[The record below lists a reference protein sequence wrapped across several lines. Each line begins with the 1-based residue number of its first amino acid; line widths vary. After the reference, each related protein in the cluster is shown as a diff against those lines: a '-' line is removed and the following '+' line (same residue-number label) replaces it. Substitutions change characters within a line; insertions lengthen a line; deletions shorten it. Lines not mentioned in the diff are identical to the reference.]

1 MKDNTNKKNQTQNQ
15 NTNKSKG
22 RGAPDAQ
29 RERTTKPGENR
40 PAQGDKYS
48 RGKGND
54 KFAPRKENNRPRK
67 DNNRPQKDNNSPQK
81 NNFSSQKNSPP
92 AKKENNSPQK
102 GNFSSQKNHAPIQN
116 DKPAFIANRQE
127 REGFEGVGEPVEGSV
142 IGRNAVRELLK
153 SGRDID
159 KIFVRKG
166 EREGSIV
173 VIIAEARNLGIPV
186 IEVEKAKLDSM
197 SGGIN
202 HQGVVA
208 MAAEKE
214 YSSIEDILKIA
225 EERGEVPLIVVADG
239 ITDPYNLGTLIRCA
253 EGVGAHGLIIPKRR
267 AAGLSPLVTKASA
280 GAIEYLSIAKV
291 PNIAAALDSLK
302 EKGLWIYAADAD
314 GKAYYDTDF
323 SGPCALVFGSE
334 GEGISRIV
342 LEKCDFIVS
351 IPMHGKIESF
361 NVSTAAAVLLSEAS
375 RRHRAN
381 KQLSSQ

>member
-1 MKDNTNKKNQTQNQ
+1 MKDNTNKKNAAKNQ
-15 NTNKSKG
+15 NANKSKG
-22 RGAPDAQ
+22 GGATDAK
-29 RERTTKPGENR
+29 REKPTKPGVNW
-40 PAQGDKYS
+40 PAQSDKYS
-48 RGKGND
+48 RGKGKD
-54 KFAPRKENNRPRK
+54 KFVPRK
-67 DNNRPQKDNNSPQK
+67 DNNRPQKENYSEQK
-81 NNFSSQKNSPP
+81 NYAPVQK
-92 AKKENNSPQK
+92 
-102 GNFSSQKNHAPIQN
+102 
-116 DKPAFIANRQE
+116 DKHAFISNRQE
-127 REGFEGVGEPVEGSV
+127 RGGFDSACEPVEGSV

-166 EREGSIV
+166 ERDGSIV
-173 VIIAEARNLGIPV
+173 VIIAEAKNLGIPV

-197 SGGIN
+197 SGGTN

-214 YSSIEDILKIA
+214 YSSIEDMLKIA

-280 GAIEYLSIAKV
+280 GAIEHLSIAKV

-302 EKGLWIYAADAD
+302 ERGLWVYAADAG

-342 LEKCDFIVS
+342 RERCDFIVS
-351 IPMHGKIESF
+351 IPMYGKIESF

-375 RRHRAN
+375 RCHRAN
-381 KQLSSQ
+381 KQGSCR